1 MLLVLTL
8 AGCQPPAASGRG
20 GSQLTGAVTPQL
32 AVEQFLN
39 AARAQDL
46 QAMSVVWGTANGPA
60 RDRMDRTE
68 LEKREVILQCYFTS
82 DRFRILNG
90 MPAQDGRQAFRVEL
104 TRGARTRT
112 PTIYTVR
119 GPSSRWYVENLDMA
133 AVRDFCGA
141 APSTP

>member
-8 AGCQPPAASGRG
+8 AACQPPSATGRG
-20 GSQLTGAVTPQL
+20 GSQLTGAATPQL

-46 QAMSVVWGTANGPA
+46 QAMSVVWGTARGPA

-82 DRFRILNG
+82 DRFRVLNSI
-90 MPAQDGRQAFRVEL
+90 PAQDGRQAFRVEL
-104 TRGARTRT
+104 TRGGRTRT

-119 GPSSRWYVENLDMA
+119 GPSGRWYVENLDMA
-133 AVRDFCGA
+133 AVRDFCGG
-141 APSTP
+141 APNTP